1 MGLLSNLMAKSTTRS
16 PVKSKQCGFR
26 CKLDNFTAKRK
37 LNKAKSYGYG
47 SYAELK
53 SAMSQAQTRGRKRA
67 GAAKMKQIEKEEF
80 AKGASGGDFFAKF
93 DKGMKAFDRAM
104 GVKQSSPRR
113 RTTKPKTAK
122 RTTKRTT
129 KRKTAKRTVRRR
141 STTSNPSSNVWDFG
155 I

>member
-1 MGLLSNLMAKSTTRS
+1 MAKSTTRS
-16 PVKSKQCGFR
+16 PVKSNQSFKSKF
-26 CKLDNFTAKRK
+26 DNFTAKRK

-47 SYAELK
+47 SYGELK
-53 SAMSQAQTRGRKRA
+53 SAVDQARAKGRKRA
-67 GAAKMKQIEKEEF
+67 GAAKMKQIEKEEY
-80 AKGASGGDFFAKF
+80 AKGASGGDFFGKF

-122 RTTKRTT
+122 RTTKTT
-129 KRKTAKRTVRRR
+129 KRKTARRTVRRR

>member
-1 MGLLSNLMAKSTTRS
+1 MAKSTTRS
-16 PVKSKQCGFR
+16 PVKSNQCGFK
-26 CKLDNFTAKRK
+26 CKFDNFTAKRK

-47 SYAELK
+47 SYGELK
-53 SAMSQAQTRGRKRA
+53 SAVDQARARGRKRA
-67 GAAKMKQIEKEEF
+67 GAAKMKQIEREEY
-80 AKGASGGDFFAKF
+80 AKGASGGDFFGKF
-93 DKGMKAFDRAM
+93 DKGMKAFDRVM

-113 RTTKPKTAK
+113 RTTKPKTA
-122 RTTKRTT
+122 KRTT

>member
-1 MGLLSNLMAKSTTRS
+1 MAKSTTRS
-16 PVKSKQCGFR
+16 PVKSNQSFKSKF
-26 CKLDNFTAKRK
+26 DNFTAKRK

-47 SYAELK
+47 SYGELK
-53 SAMSQAQTRGRKRA
+53 SAVDQARAKGRKRA
-67 GAAKMKQIEKEEF
+67 GASKMKQIEKEEY
-80 AKGASGGDFFAKF
+80 AKGASGGEFFGKF
-93 DKGMKAFDRAM
+93 DKGMKALDRAM

-122 RTTKRTT
+122 RTTKTT

>member
-1 MGLLSNLMAKSTTRS
+1 MAKSTTRS
-16 PVKSKQCGFR
+16 PVKSNQSFKSKF
-26 CKLDNFTAKRK
+26 DNFTAKRK

-47 SYAELK
+47 SYGELK
-53 SAMSQAQTRGRKRA
+53 SAVDQARAKGRKRA
-67 GAAKMKQIEKEEF
+67 GASKMKQIEKEEY
-80 AKGASGGDFFAKF
+80 AKGASGGEFFGKF

-122 RTTKRTT
+122 RTIKTT